1 MIFVSELEVSFYFFV
16 NNAKN
21 EHHAKDA
28 ENAEEISDRY
38 VNRDRNLTE
47 LTAIQFIDLQ
57 KKISDAELAKMFV
70 REYQKMTD
78 KLHKK

>member
-1 MIFVSELEVSFYFFV
+1 MIFVPELEVSSYFFV
-16 NNAKN
+16 SNAKN

-38 VNRDRNLTE
+38 ANRDRNLTE

-57 KKISDAELAKMFV
+57 KKIPDAELAKMFV